1 MQPLQQTQTNSI
13 DEEKQPQSLKSV
25 EMGDDYWI
33 QQINDLMDDDIT
45 EFKDIK
51 QKLWKDINGDDN
63 INALHIFEMIV
74 NKIRKERN
82 LPIPDENET
91 KLPENPDVNKQIDG
105 VIEEQKQ
112 QNQVSEQKQKQV
124 NEKYTAKSIC
134 GCVVKVSSIQNKVHH
149 ERFWTNITSQ
159 VRSDVK
165 GYEYI
170 KDRVTSGELSVNDF
184 KIKTG
189 ETLLIIAVKSCAKTI
204 VQSCLQKNA
213 NIFHKDKNLK
223 TALEYSGDYKTKDKN
238 SNQNKTIIEIQQLLI
253 TQIAEKCDAVQRIKT
268 VFSYGYSQPNVQ
280 KNLFKLSVNQKICEQ
295 IRDEGIDHNQLFN
308 DFCHIKDMIAKENNK
323 IRNHNHQTR
332 ELICIKKANHQHEE
346 NCYGCLTC
354 DYVNIGNEIFE
365 CFSKTSKIKCCA
377 VQNDNDE
384 KQNTDVELQCIAFE
398 HHYRDKY
405 KDTEQKRAV
414 EDNALLQE
422 CAKIHSYIF
431 HSPMRFGINPNQ
443 INTEQEDAMDQLY
456 NLRALKLGRIYTE
469 SVIETE
475 TAVNNVKYPMFTA
488 DVKKVKSYIGKKDD
502 DAWWHSIEEKNI
514 TGEQIYTKLVTKMG
528 VFRWQNPHGFIPGQ
542 KKNEISQLKP
552 FKKNIKEEA
561 LHNQYAALSKDNWNE
576 TLRKSQIFYNS
587 FARKRISTRYDG
599 KFDDQLT
606 QQRATWKKGEAIS
619 MAEIVT
625 LKLYTDFDKLQ
636 FELKKCFR
644 FETVQDIVDKPD
656 EKKDAQ
662 ESEKLIKRLQ
672 EFYHW
677 RGALLIVLNK
687 YGKRLHDN
695 NNMILYHGVN
705 TKFIV
710 KPNVTYAFSGP
721 LSTTSSYHVAR
732 TFATAKGMILK
743 INSHFPRLNY
753 CNAFDVSLI
762 SDYPEEEEWLVG
774 FMYVRILAV
783 RTRKLI

>member
-323 IRNHNHQTR
+323 IRNHNH
-332 ELICIKKANHQHEE
+332 I
-346 NCYGCLTC
+346 YGCKC
-354 DYVNIGNEIFE
+354 GYVNIGRGIFE
-365 CFSKTSKIKCCA
+365 YFTESFPCSNAEICPWFKEHYSRRNKVSR
-377 VQNDNDE
+377 E
-384 KQNTDVELQCIAFE
+384 KQNVTKNDETTLS
-398 HHYRDKY
+398 
-405 KDTEQKRAV
+405 TE
-414 EDNALLQE
+414 DSALLQE
-422 CAKIHSYIF
+422 ITKIHTYIY
-431 HSPMRFGINPNQ
+431 HSTMQFGIKYNQ
-443 INTEQEDAMDQLY
+443 IDVGCEKYIDKIY
-456 NLRALKLGRIYTE
+456 NLRKTNGFDRIE
-469 SVIETE
+469 KVAIVANDSMLSKET
-475 TAVNNVKYPMFTA
+475 TYPGQLEDDKWWA
-488 DVKKVKSYIGKKDD
+488 DLNDEDD
-502 DAWWHSIEEKNI
+502 D
-514 TGEQIYTKLVTKMG
+514 QQVYRKLVTNMG
-528 VFRWQNPHGFIPGQ
+528 VFRWQNPHGFAAGSNQ
-542 KKNEISQLKP
+542 EIMSYKP
-552 FKKNIKEEA
+552 VHAHIKEEA
-561 LHNQYAALSKDNWNE
+561 LKNQYSELTIDNWNE
-576 TLRKSQIFYNS
+576 TLRKTTIFYDS
-587 FARKRISTRYDG
+587 WARKKIRTKNDG
-599 KFDDQLT
+599 EFEDQVIGKKVI
-606 QQRATWKKGEAIS
+606 WKKGEMITK
-619 MAEIVT
+619 AEIVT

-644 FETVQDIVDKPD
+644 FETVDDILKVCN
-656 EKKDAQ
+656 ENTKKMYQ
-662 ESEKLIKRLQ
+662 NEKLKLKIRLQ